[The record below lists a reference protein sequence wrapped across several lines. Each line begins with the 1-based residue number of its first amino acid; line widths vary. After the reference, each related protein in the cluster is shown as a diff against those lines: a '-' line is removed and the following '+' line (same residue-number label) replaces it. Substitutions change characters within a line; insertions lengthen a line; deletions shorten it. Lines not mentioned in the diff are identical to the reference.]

1 MGYIFHLLSS
11 RGKRPCRREPAEAR
25 RPSHF
30 QCCRVMSLT
39 RPHGVARLLRACA
52 GVRGRLHVFR
62 ELLPAPRR
70 QVALSGRQSP
80 ISCPLGLVH
89 AWDSL
94 CSGPIFS
101 SASPSPS
108 KPRSE
113 RVEWQHPFQQTSFGA
128 WPTSPIPM
136 LLRLSHAFYGSS
148 AQHCKNLHK
157 LQSLS

>member
-1 MGYIFHLLSS
+1 MPEGAGGGPTTVALPMLSS
-11 RGKRPCRREPAEAR
+11 DVAYEAAR
-25 RPSHF
+25 SRT
-30 QCCRVMSLT
+30 L
-39 RPHGVARLLRACA
+39 VARLC
-52 GVRGRLHVFR
+52 GGSW
-62 ELLPAPRR
+62 PAPCLQGAAPSTKAPSCSFRK
-70 QVALSGRQSP
+70 AKS